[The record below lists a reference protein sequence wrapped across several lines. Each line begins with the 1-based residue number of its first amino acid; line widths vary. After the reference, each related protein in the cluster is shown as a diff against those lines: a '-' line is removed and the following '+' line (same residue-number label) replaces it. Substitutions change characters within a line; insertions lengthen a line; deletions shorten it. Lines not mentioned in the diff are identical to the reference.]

1 MFRLVVILQIAVV
14 FRSELYF
21 AVLNMV
27 FFLAKTRES
36 QSNKITNVFQIWSSL
51 ACYEEHLENII
62 IIIIYSGINS
72 IERNPQRYLCLFA
85 RLISMAANS
94 VENKQDLR

>member
-1 MFRLVVILQIAVV
+1 
-14 FRSELYF
+14 
-21 AVLNMV
+21 MV
-27 FFLAKTRES
+27 SGSSSPISFWQKHVKAKATKS
-36 QSNKITNVFQIWSSL
+36 QTFSKIWSSL
-51 ACYEEHLENII
+51 AGYEEHLKNII

-94 VENKQDLR
+94 VENEQDLR

>member
-27 FFLAKTRES
+27 SGSSSAISFW
-36 QSNKITNVFQIWSSL
+36 QSNKITNVWSSL

-85 RLISMAANS
+85 RLISVAANS